1 MTLSLAAGLEEP
13 EAGEILVNGTPVA
26 APRLNV
32 FVAPDERELG
42 MVFQNHEDQARSL
55 IML

>member
-13 EAGEILVNGTPVA
+13 EVGEILVNGTPVA
-26 APRLNV
+26 APRRNV

>member
-1 MTLSLAAGLEEP
+1 
-13 EAGEILVNGTPVA
+13 VA